1 MNKLRTSPAIKA
13 LAVFLAFA
21 VVRVSLAEPVQVAQ
35 AGIKTDVVAVD
46 GLSVQVGLPPELL
59 EALKTHEKPA
69 RQVPR
74 VSPMILDDAG
84 HAHPSIRPAI
94 SQQAPSPL
102 VLQLSSDNGNNVGID
117 VNAAQRYVENTGWP
131 WYGKVIAG
139 VCIAAAAGGLLYLI
153 LDQANGSHD
162 HDSSRNIHIDG
173 DHNEVTFDS
182 SHDST
187 SNTSNHGYW

>member
-13 LAVFLAFA
+13 LAAFLAFA

-35 AGIKTDVVAVD
+35 AGIKTDVVAID

-59 EALKTHEKPA
+59 EVLRSSEKP
-69 RQVPR
+69 RPVTR

-84 HAHPSIRPAI
+84 RARAVVRPTAEPPK
-94 SQQAPSPL
+94 PSPV
-102 VLQLSSDNGNNVGID
+102 VLQLSSDMGNNVGID
-117 VNAAQRYVENTGWP
+117 VNSASKYVEDSGWP